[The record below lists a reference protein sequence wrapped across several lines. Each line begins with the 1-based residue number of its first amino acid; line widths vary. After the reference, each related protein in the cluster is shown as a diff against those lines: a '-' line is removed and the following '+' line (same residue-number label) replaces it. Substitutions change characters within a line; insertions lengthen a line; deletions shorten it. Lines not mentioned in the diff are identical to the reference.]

1 MNLLANHH
9 TSYIRITALL
19 TVHWL
24 ERHIFQK
31 FFLMHLTVIKQF
43 GD

>member
-1 MNLLANHH
+1 MILLADPH

-31 FFLMHLTVIKQF
+31 KILIHLTVIKHV